1 MSRNR
6 LIAVVD
12 DDPGM
17 CDAIGEMVEALDFDS
32 ARFLSAEGFLA
43 EAQVRDFDCLVT
55 DIRMPGTDGFELAR
69 RVAQIAPALPV
80 ILISSIDD
88 EMTRRKVGRV
98 GGTAFLRKPCDAE
111 TFLTCVTNAMDRG

>member
-32 ARFLSAEGFLA
+32 ARFLSAERFLL
-43 EAQVRDFDCLVT
+43 EVQVRAFDCLVT

-69 RVAQIAPALPV
+69 RVVEIAPGLPV

-88 EMTRRKVGRV
+88 QITRRSVARV
-98 GGTAFLRKPCDAE
+98 GGAAFLPKPFDAD
-111 TFLTCVTNAMDRG
+111 TFLTCLANAMDRG